1 MKKLLLFIA
10 VVTFGLTTSC
20 SSDDDNTDPR
30 DKYIGTWQSK
40 TTGSLTLYHMGES
53 VETVP
58 IDETGTS
65 VISKSGENS
74 LNIDGKI
81 FTLNGNSLTTNPES
95 IANTQDGVNMVG
107 TTIYSGQVGSEI
119 ITINSDITGSW
130 SNSHGAT
137 GNFSGIV
144 VTILTK

>member
-10 VVTFGLTTSC
+10 VATFGLTTSC

-30 DKYIGTWQSK
+30 DRYLGTWQAK
-40 TTGSLTLYHMGES
+40 TTGSLTLYHLGES
-53 VETVP
+53 IGTAP
-58 IDETGTS
+58 MDGTGTS

-81 FTLNGNSLTTNPES
+81 FTLNGNSLTSNPES
-95 IANTQDGVNMVG
+95 ITQTQDGVNMVG
-107 TTIYSGQVGSEI
+107 TIVSSGQLSSEI

-130 SNSHGAT
+130 SNSYGGN
-137 GNFSGIV
+137 GNFSGV
-144 VTILTK
+144 LVTILTK